1 MKTRSLMQTITN
13 NIKSVVV
20 LVALA
25 CLSMA
30 GAAQA
35 SDPIGVFAKI
45 DKAVV
50 EPAEGTPE
58 RIQLW
63 GSFCLAD
70 PANRNS
76 YLPPQKGYLYYK
88 LPAEKSEVALKEWK
102 DLKATAGSGEVIGF
116 ASRFGTQPK
125 VRDAAAKPESPD
137 AYALGFG
144 LVKSDRRGSSYA
156 PIKAL
161 LGDSKKA
168 VEKKGKESN

>member
-1 MKTRSLMQTITN
+1 MQTITH
-13 NIKSVVV
+13 NIKAPAMV
-20 LVALA
+20 VALA
-25 CLSMA
+25 FLWMA
-30 GAAQA
+30 AAAQA
-35 SDPIGVFAKI
+35 SDPVGVFAKL

-50 EPAEGTPE
+50 EPAEGIPE

-88 LPAEKSEVALKEWK
+88 LPAEKSEVALKEWN
-102 DLKATAGSGEVIGF
+102 DLKAVAGSGEVIGF

-125 VRDAAAKPESPD
+125 VRAAAAKLENPD

-161 LGDSKKA
+161 QGDNKKA
-168 VEKKGKESN
+168 IEKKGKEAN